1 MYICEICKETWLDER
16 NKRAFS
22 VCCFTAVYA
31 LPVLLV
37 LTAYV
42 RMSCRLCTP
51 SVIVHNRDGE
61 TLGAGSSIRSVV
73 IVRACFLFSQG
84 GDIILNRDSRLLQSR
99 RRVART
105 LLILA
110 FVFAACWLPYH
121 IVQLVED
128 HLDPV
133 QDSSVIKTVQYSI
146 ALLCASES
154 FTKRYVR
161 AGERLQLVA
170 RPRQFRGQPASL
182 LPVFAQH
189 SPLAQESLPAGQP
202 KPAKQLR
209 AAAAVATPR
218 TRHEKVRDSIAAAL
232 PF

>member
-1 MYICEICKETWLDER
+1 MYICEICTETWMDVS

-22 VCCFTAVYA
+22 VCCFVAVYA

-51 SVIVHNRDGE
+51 SVIVHNRDGKSAFE
-61 TLGAGSSIRSVV
+61 CDGARVFDIRRSI
-73 IVRACFLFSQG
+73 G

-110 FVFAACWLPYH
+110 FVFAACWLPYN

-128 HLDPV
+128 HLDQV
-133 QDSSVIKTVQYSI
+133 QNPNVIKAVMQ
-146 ALLCASES
+146 
-154 FTKRYVR
+154 
-161 AGERLQLVA
+161 
-170 RPRQFRGQPASL
+170 SL
-182 LPVFAQH
+182 
-189 SPLAQESLPAGQP
+189 
-202 KPAKQLR
+202 
-209 AAAAVATPR
+209 
-218 TRHEKVRDSIAAAL
+218 
-232 PF
+232 